1 MKKIFVVA
9 KREYLKVI
17 KKPTFWISTLAFPI
31 LIGVIAFISGYS
43 ADQAEKKFIEDIQNS
58 KGVIIVDK
66 SSTIIPETISFPFI
80 YSIDIEDSIG
90 KVKSQEADAAI
101 IINEDF
107 KDTKAITIYSKEQNV
122 FSSNIYN
129 SSAENLIKQSIISEV
144 GDKTKIDIYNSNFDF
159 NVIQF
164 DSEGN
169 EITKGIE
176 SLIIPAIAAIIYFM
190 LTTFAS
196 SYMLMSVSEEKEN
209 RAIEIVLSSVS
220 PRQLIF
226 GKIFGQMVIAMFQ
239 ILILVV
245 FSIIAIILINPNLF
259 GSINLSELNISI
271 WQIIAAIFYTLVG
284 FLILSSLMVGVGAA
298 MPSYKE
304 ASSFSSIFIFLSIL
318 PVYFVTLIISDP
330 SGVISQIFSYFPITA
345 PLLLLF
351 RITIGA
357 LSGIEI
363 IISIVILIF
372 YAILFLWLAL
382 KLFEFGSLEYSN
394 KISFKSFIKSLRD

>member
-1 MKKIFVVA
+1 M
-9 KREYLKVI
+9 
-17 KKPTFWISTLAFPI
+17 
-31 LIGVIAFISGYS
+31 IAFISGYS
-43 ADQAEKKFIEDIQNS
+43 TDQAERKFVEEVQNS
-58 KGVIIVDK
+58 KGVIVVDM
-66 SSTIIPETISFPFI
+66 SSTIIPETVTAPFI
-80 YSIDIEDSIG
+80 YATDIQDSID
-90 KVKSQEADAAI
+90 KVKNQEADAAI

-107 KDTKAITIYSKEQNV
+107 KTSKSITIYSKEQNV

-129 SSAENLIKQSIISEV
+129 SSAENLIKQRIISEI
-144 GDKTKIDIYNSNFDF
+144 GDDSKIEIYNSSFDF

-164 DSEGN
+164 DSQGN

-176 SLIIPAIAAIIYFM
+176 SLIIPGIAAIIYFM

-220 PRQLIF
+220 PKQLVW
-226 GKIFGQMVIAMFQ
+226 GKILGQTVIAIFQ
-239 ILILVV
+239 ILILAV
-245 FSIIAIILINPNLF
+245 FSLIAVIVINPNLL
-259 GSINLSELNISI
+259 GSLNLSELNITFL
-271 WQIIAAIFYTLVG
+271 QIIAAIFYTLIG

-330 SGVISQIFSYFPITA
+330 SGAISQFFSYFPITA

-351 RITIGA
+351 RITIDA
-357 LSGIEI
+357 LTGIEI
-363 IISIVILIF
+363 VLSIVILIF
-372 YAILFLWLAL
+372 YAVLFLWLAF

-394 KISFKSFIKSLRD
+394 KISFKSFLKSLRGK